1 MQGQPQVRDR
11 VGRADRPQRLRVLQQ
26 QGLPQRAAPPVSTP
40 IQIISRFNFF
50 RYIDFAIIHH
60 MNNNSV
66 LEI

>member
-1 MQGQPQVRDR
+1 MQGQVRDR

-40 IQIISRFNFF
+40 IQIIIISRFNFF
-50 RYIDFAIIHH
+50 RYTDFAIIHH